1 MIRRFPNN
9 KVGYSEYLY
18 LLCASKYFYINNME
32 DKSEY
37 FEDLKIIKKVMEE
50 SSRFLSL
57 SGLSGVFT
65 GIIALSGAAFAV
77 YTFLDG
83 KLLLS
88 GGFFN
93 ADKVGEMESLK
104 IKLIAEALVVL
115 VLALGVSVF
124 FSFRKSVRK
133 GLKIWTPVSKRL
145 LVNFFVPLVSGGIL
159 IMILYFGHHWQLII
173 PSMLIFY
180 GLGLVNAG
188 KFTFNEIFYLG
199 LLEITAGLLSAIF
212 PVYGIIFWC
221 IGFGLLHIIYGLA
234 MYRKYER

>member
-1 MIRRFPNN
+1 
-9 KVGYSEYLY
+9 
-18 LLCASKYFYINNME
+18 ME

-57 SGLSGVFT
+57 SGLSGIFT
-65 GIIALSGAAFAV
+65 GIIALAGAALAV
-77 YTFLDG
+77 YTFLNG

-93 ADKVGEMESLK
+93 ADKAGELAGLK
-104 IKLIAEALVVL
+104 IKLISEALIIL
-115 VLALGVSVF
+115 VLALGVSVL
-124 FSFRKSVRK
+124 FSYRKSVRN

-145 LVNFFVPLVSGGIL
+145 LINLFVPLVTGGIL
-159 IMILYFGHHWQLII
+159 IVILYFGHYWQLVI

-188 KFTFNEIFYLG
+188 KFTFNEVFYLG
-199 LLEITAGLLSAIF
+199 LLEITIGLLCAIF
-212 PVYGIIFWC
+212 PVYGIIYWC

>member
-1 MIRRFPNN
+1 
-9 KVGYSEYLY
+9 
-18 LLCASKYFYINNME
+18 
-32 DKSEY
+32 
-37 FEDLKIIKKVMEE
+37 MEE

-57 SGLSGVFT
+57 SGLSGLFA
-65 GIIALSGAAFAV
+65 GLIALAGAAFAV
-77 YTFLDG
+77 YIFLDG
-83 KLLLS
+83 KFLLP
-88 GGFFN
+88 GGFFS
-93 ADKVGEMESLK
+93 ADKAQEMDSLK
-104 IKLIAEALVVL
+104 IKFLAEALIVL

-124 FSFRKSVRK
+124 FSYRRSVQK

-145 LVNFFVPLVSGGIL
+145 LVSLFVPLVTGGIL
-159 IMILYFGHHWQLII
+159 ILILYFQHHWQLII

-199 LLEITAGLLSAIF
+199 LLEITTGLLSAIF

-221 IGFGLLHIIYGLA
+221 FGFGLLHIVYGLA

>member
-1 MIRRFPNN
+1 
-9 KVGYSEYLY
+9 
-18 LLCASKYFYINNME
+18 ME
-32 DKSEY
+32 SKSEY

-57 SGLSGVFT
+57 SGLSGLFA
-65 GIIALSGAAFAV
+65 GIIALAGAAFAV

-83 KLLLS
+83 KVLFS
-88 GGFFN
+88 GGFFS
-93 ADKVGEMESLK
+93 ADKIQELDSLK

-124 FSFRKSVRK
+124 FSYRKSVRK

-145 LVNFFVPLVSGGIL
+145 LVNLFVPLITGGIL
-159 IMILYFGHHWQLII
+159 IMILYSQHHWQLVI

-188 KFTFNEIFYLG
+188 KFTFNEVFYLG
-199 LLEITAGLLSAIF
+199 LLEIAAGLLSAIF

-221 IGFGLLHIIYGLA
+221 FGFGLLHIIYGLA